1 MVDSAAQLS
10 STFASL
16 SKDKNTQNA
25 LMSAGA
31 GLGMFGA
38 GLSVI
43 SSISGLFSK
52 KQDEANEKRQRD
64 IAYQNDRQLKST
76 EAVTKMLQKQ
86 LELMNN
92 IYGVERLEKYSKSLQ
107 EIVGNYDDLN
117 SQLNKRFL
125 LTGDQ
130 FTDGI
135 LERLNN
141 GESQKQIIKSYKSNQ
156 GYDLAKTITIFN
168 HLDKYAKANSLP
180 SLTENLGKAKEQL
193 AQLQYQ
199 AALGNADE
207 YTMKLIDQL
216 SNQVDLYQE
225 TLNKLKEENTGNSL
239 SSILSDLTDL
249 FFNSGLD
256 SADAWSKGFDK
267 VMKNYAIQKFSRDYL
282 DKVAQEWYDLFD
294 ELAKDGITDSERNS
308 LKDAWD
314 KIQKD
319 GQKRVDELGNI
330 IGNDSS
336 TGLSGAVKREMTE
349 ATASELTGLYRS
361 TYDLAKR
368 TFQEHQNQGIT
379 LSKQFEIANS
389 SLTALN
395 AIQNNTANTVVE
407 LKSAVSE
414 LQKVNKNLGGKYQ

>member
-1 MVDSAAQLS
+1 MVTAAGQL
-10 STFASL
+10 
-16 SKDKNTQNA
+16 
-25 LMSAGA
+25 AGT
-31 GLGMFGA
+31 LA
-38 GLSVI
+38 GLSK
-43 SSISGLFSK
+43 SPEMQKTLQSIGLSFAVFGTAVSFLSGITKASRQAAQVESK
-52 KQDEANEKRQRD
+52 SIRENLEF
-64 IAYQNDRQLKST
+64 QNDRQLKST
-76 EAVTKMLQKQ
+76 EAITKMLQRQ
-86 LELMNN
+86 LELMDK
-92 IYGVERLEKYSKSLQ
+92 IYGVERLEKYGITLKKI
-107 EIVGNYDDLN
+107 EDNYSDLN
-117 SQLNKRFL
+117 TQLDGRYLMTGNKEEDEI
-125 LTGDQ
+125 LT
-130 FTDGI
+130 
-135 LERLNN
+135 RLNS
-141 GESQKQIIKSYKSNQ
+141 GESVDQIRKQLYKEDPIKFARALKVLEN
-156 GYDLAKTITIFN
+156 
-168 HLDKYAKANSLP
+168 LDKYAKTSSIGDL
-180 SLTENLGKAKEQL
+180 SKDLTKTKEQL
-193 AQLQYQ
+193 AELQYQ

-239 SSILSDLTDL
+239 SGILSDLTEL

-282 DKVAQEWYDLFD
+282 EKAAQEWYDLFD

-336 TGLSGAVKREMTE
+336 SGLSGAVKRELTE

-414 LQKVNKNLGGKYQ
+414 LQKVNKNLGGKY